1 MGTAPSSPKRCVVGA
16 RCAVALQGVQGG
28 SGRPVAGQSRGASV
42 AAALTGEWGG
52 ELDNGRLSAEGIIST
67 RLAAIVVLVAVQHRH
82 LVRPAEGQA
91 RGCLAWGW
99 GHCLAKPTCCCG
111 QGARSKLGYHTDP
124 PARAPFAQVV
134 RPNSAPALWPP
145 VLAPHLEERLM
156 GFLDTHHPHP
166 HPHFCSD
173 LRGGGLISAPGF
185 YLNTKR

>member
-1 MGTAPSSPKRCVVGA
+1 MGTAPSSPKRCMVGA

-28 SGRPVAGQSRGASV
+28 VREAVAGQSRGASV

-111 QGARSKLGYHTDP
+111 QGARSKLGYHRPTSQSSFCPGGEAQLGPCSVAASSCPTPGGETHGLSRHP
-124 PARAPFAQVV
+124 PPPPPPPLLQ
-134 RPNSAPALWPP
+134 RP
-145 VLAPHLEERLM
+145 
-156 GFLDTHHPHP
+156 
-166 HPHFCSD
+166 
-173 LRGGGLISAPGF
+173 
-185 YLNTKR
+185 